1 MRLAVLAVIA
11 AAALANGGSRPALA
25 ASPEAVEL
33 ANGDLKLK
41 SVLFKPDGNGPFP
54 AVVGL
59 HGCEGLH
66 TPSGALA
73 SRYRDWAERLRKA
86 GIAVLYPDSLAARGL
101 TNQCRNRAGLLRAST
116 DRVADATAAR
126 AWLQQQSFIKPDR
139 VSLIGWSSGGISV
152 LWTIRRMTGVN
163 DDQPDF
169 RSAIAFYPGCT
180 RLDSTAWAARVP
192 TLILIGGNDDAASA
206 RQCERMVANAR
217 GRSARVSL
225 VVYPGAY
232 HDFDHPNRSLH
243 LRTGYAFSV
252 DGSGR
257 IHTGTHPQARADA
270 QRRVERW
277 LAR

>member
-1 MRLAVLAVIA
+1 MRLAVLAVITA
-11 AAALANGGSRPALA
+11 AVLA
-25 ASPEAVEL
+25 AGGLRPGHAATAEAVEL

-41 SVLFKPDGNGPFP
+41 AVLFKPEGNGPFP
-54 AVVGL
+54 AVVGM
-59 HGCEGLH
+59 HGCEGLNL
-66 TPSGALA
+66 PGGAL
-73 SRYRDWAERLRKA
+73 SPRYRDWAERLGKA

-101 TNQCRNRAGLLRAST
+101 TNQCRNRAGLLRGST
-116 DRVADATAAR
+116 ERVGDANAAR

-139 VSLIGWSSGGISV
+139 VSLIGWSNGGIGV
-152 LWTIRRMTGVN
+152 LWAVRRGTGVN
-163 DDQPDF
+163 DDKPDF

-180 RLDSTAWAARVP
+180 RLESTAWAARIP
-192 TLILIGGNDDAASA
+192 TLILIGANDDAASA

-232 HDFDHPNRSLH
+232 HDFDHPNRTLQ

-257 IHTGTHPQARADA
+257 IHTGTNAQARADA
-270 QRRVERW
+270 LRRVERW